1 MSSPFTTRNIIR
13 AIGRRASS
21 TRCATT
27 FASRT
32 ITAASRTATCRR
44 SRACAVR
51 KASGHGAKTRL
62 CPAFQPIEIRARRAV
77 ERANGKRGLTMK
89 FPSDFERMRA
99 APALA
104 FAAFCL
110 SMALAPAS
118 AQTPGKNDIP
128 NLASTSFAWLSGAD
142 WFDPPPGAGRGP
154 IRQDPDYPFVGNVG
168 ANGRQ
173 VTVRLGNYNDP
184 VLKPWAAKQ
193 MRESNEEV
201 ISGKRA
207 VGFAAQARCYPGGV
221 PGQLLYPAEPMY
233 FIQTPKEVWMIWQ
246 RDHMVRRVYLT
257 DKHSEN
263 VKPSWFGESIGRYEN
278 GELVVDTIGLS
289 TQNSYIDNLRTPH
302 TEKEHVVERF
312 KLAADGN
319 SLEAYVIVEDPDTFN
334 EPLHM
339 IQRWRKVKNE
349 LLETVCAENN
359 ADHFKQNLFPLP
371 EATTP
376 DF

>member
-21 TRCATT
+21 TRRATT

-32 ITAASRTATCRR
+32 ITAASRTATYRR

-62 CPAFQPIEIRARRAV
+62 CPAFQPIEIRARRAA

-99 APALA
+99 ALA
-104 FAAFCL
+104 VFCL
-110 SMALAPAS
+110 SMAIAPAS
-118 AQTPGKNDIP
+118 AQTPAKNDIP
-128 NLASTSFAWLSGAD
+128 RLASKSFAWLSGAD

-173 VTVRLGNYNDP
+173 VTVRLGNYKDP
-184 VLKPWAAKQ
+184 VLKPWAAKE

-233 FIQTPKEVWMIWQ
+233 FIPTPKQVWMIWQ

-257 DKHSEN
+257 
-263 VKPSWFGESIGRYEN
+263 
-278 GELVVDTIGLS
+278 
-289 TQNSYIDNLRTPH
+289 
-302 TEKEHVVERF
+302 
-312 KLAADGN
+312 
-319 SLEAYVIVEDPDTFN
+319 
-334 EPLHM
+334 
-339 IQRWRKVKNE
+339 
-349 LLETVCAENN
+349 
-359 ADHFKQNLFPLP
+359 
-371 EATTP
+371 
-376 DF
+376 